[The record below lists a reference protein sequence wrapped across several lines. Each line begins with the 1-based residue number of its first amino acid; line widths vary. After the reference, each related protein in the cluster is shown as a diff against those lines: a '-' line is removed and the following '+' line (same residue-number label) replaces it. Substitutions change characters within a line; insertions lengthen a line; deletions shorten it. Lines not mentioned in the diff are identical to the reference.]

1 MQKTDRFL
9 LGFVLGALLLVA
21 LVLVLAVRRPP
32 PEYQPEDKPENVAL
46 NYLLA
51 LQRADYPRAYAA
63 LSPALRHYPAS
74 AAEFAHLITIN
85 RWMWPGGA
93 GGSSMLRVTDTRR
106 VDASAFVTVR
116 ETLLL
121 SQGLFGSQQQTNG
134 TAGVP
139 RWRHGGAEG
148 GGGPLEAGDRLH
160 SGRGVRAFGDIARS
174 HHQSA
179 GPRRIQRRDRP
190 ADTVDRGRNSRR
202 WWQGDAGR

>member
-85 RWMWPGGA
+85 RWLLPGGK
-93 GGSSMLRVTDTRR
+93 GGSSIMRATDTRR
-106 VDASAFVTVR
+106 VDESAFVTVR
-116 ETLLL
+116 ETVLV
-121 SQGLFGSQQQTNG
+121 SQGLFGGQQQTNDFQMEL
-134 TAGVP
+134 
-139 RWRHGGAEG
+139 RLAEG
-148 GGGPLEAGDRLH
+148 KWHLIHADSYWLFCMEDPAGCE
-160 SGRGVRAFGDIARS
+160 S
-174 HHQSA
+174 
-179 GPRRIQRRDRP
+179 
-190 ADTVDRGRNSRR
+190 TVDSH
-202 WWQGDAGR
+202 DSD

>member
-74 AAEFAHLITIN
+74 AAEFAHLITVNSWVI
-85 RWMWPGGA
+85 PGGA
-93 GGSSMLRVTDTRR
+93 GGSSMLRATDTRR
-106 VDASAFVTVR
+106 VDESAFVTVR
-116 ETLLL
+116 ETLLV
-121 SQGLFGSQQQTNG
+121 SQGLFGSEQQTNNFQMEL
-134 TAGVP
+134 
-139 RWRHGGAEG
+139 RLAEG
-148 GGGPLEAGDRLH
+148 KWQLIHADSYWLFCMEDPAGCE
-160 SGRGVRAFGDIARS
+160 S
-174 HHQSA
+174 
-179 GPRRIQRRDRP
+179 P
-190 ADTVDRGRNSRR
+190 VDSY
-202 WWQGDAGR
+202 DSD

>member
-32 PEYQPEDKPENVAL
+32 PEYQPEDKPENIAL

-85 RWMWPGGA
+85 RWMLPRMTGSGA
-93 GGSSMLRVTDTRR
+93 TPARGRHRRADSLR
-106 VDASAFVTVR
+106 AA
-116 ETLLL
+116 
-121 SQGLFGSQQQTNG
+121 
-134 TAGVP
+134 A
-139 RWRHGGAEG
+139 
-148 GGGPLEAGDRLH
+148 
-160 SGRGVRAFGDIARS
+160 
-174 HHQSA
+174 
-179 GPRRIQRRDRP
+179 P
-190 ADTVDRGRNSRR
+190 ADS
-202 WWQGDAGR
+202 